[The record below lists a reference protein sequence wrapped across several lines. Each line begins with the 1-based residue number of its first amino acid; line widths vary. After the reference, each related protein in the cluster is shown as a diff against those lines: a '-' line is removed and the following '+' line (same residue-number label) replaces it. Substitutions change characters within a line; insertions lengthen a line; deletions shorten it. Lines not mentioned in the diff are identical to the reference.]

1 MLVCLHP
8 LAPASG
14 IRLRLVHPSEARTS
28 CLSVLRCLREPPEEG
43 IYSAFFLHRV
53 LRVFLRV
60 SASPRQ
66 IERLVPSTALHARR
80 CSLRLSQRLCVSGKS
95 HSGLVTASPPYGAC
109 SYSLLFCSPP
119 PPLPSPTSAC
129 SVKTPAP
136 GPTSSPPSALSASPP
151 ACRGS

>member
-43 IYSAFFLHRV
+43 IYSAFFLHRG
-53 LRVFLRV
+53 LRVFLRA

-66 IERLVPSTALHARR
+66 IERLASSALLHSRK
-80 CSLRLSQRLCVSGKS
+80 CSLRWSQRLRVSAGNS
-95 HSGLVTASPPYGAC
+95 HSRSQNASPP
-109 SYSLLFCSPP
+109 
-119 PPLPSPTSAC
+119 
-129 SVKTPAP
+129 
-136 GPTSSPPSALSASPP
+136 
-151 ACRGS
+151 